1 MAWTIRFCEEFI
13 SEFHTLDDRV
23 QERMLGHLRLL
34 QSSGPA
40 LGRPHVDTLNGSRYP
55 NMKELRFTERN
66 AVWRVAF
73 AFDPDRQAVILVAG
87 DKCGVREHRFYQVLI
102 KQADTRF
109 ENHLSRGEKDVQDA

>member
-1 MAWTIRFCEEFI
+1 MWTIRFCDEFI
-13 SEFHTLDDRV
+13 SDFEAMDKGV

-34 QSSGPA
+34 QSSGPS

-73 AFDPDRQAVILVAG
+73 AFDPYRQAVILVAG
-87 DKCGVREHRFYQVLI
+87 DKAGIGQHKFYQRLI
-102 KQADTRF
+102 NRADTRF
-109 ENHLSRGEKDVQDA
+109 ANHLSRGEKNV